1 MNTIKKIKQ
10 KWDTSL
16 SKSYASA
23 FKAALVNFDKYT
35 DNSDSTKAKR
45 PAFAGL

>member
-1 MNTIKKIKQ
+1 MNTIGKIKQ

-23 FKAALVNFDKYT
+23 FKAALVNFDTHT
-35 DNSDSTKAKR
+35 DNSKLIKTNR
-45 PAFAGL
+45 PVFAGL